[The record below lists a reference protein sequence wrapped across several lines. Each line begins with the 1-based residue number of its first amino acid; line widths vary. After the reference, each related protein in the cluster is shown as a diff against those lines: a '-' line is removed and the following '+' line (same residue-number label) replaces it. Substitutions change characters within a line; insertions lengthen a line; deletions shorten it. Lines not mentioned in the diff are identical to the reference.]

1 MSDFDSH
8 VVEDAQN
15 HEAMKHAKDLGWTLP
30 PKSVLEMCKALLM
43 ARNIP
48 AGELLVHLNYI
59 THEQMERAM
68 VRRPE
73 TTPVIQWVAQQEPS
87 AGIPVEKMLA
97 LVSNIPHYED
107 LSMMTVH
114 SVMREPEALK
124 RADECDAAVMVI
136 ENISPVLVFSSVNGL
151 LKFKSMGR
159 EDRAND
165 PILKALG
172 EEPGLAVGLRDEI
185 SSVLTEMRSLSAS
198 GGSSEAAN
206 VWNSESSENRKEEAR
221 AVSRLLDHA
230 LTEGANDIAL
240 LPSPNGEMVVQ
251 MRKFGQM
258 MRPKVVA
265 DTWTSELASQIV
277 NLLMSK
283 SGANPSNTVQRVPTD
298 GQITYRSQVGEAF
311 LRLSFI
317 PLNHLGSIKN
327 LTSVSIRLLPR
338 TEASVNLEN
347 LRLDP
352 TVVEQLSFAMQM
364 SQGLVMV
371 VGPTNSGKSTTI
383 AGAIGEHVK
392 LFGESQ
398 KRLSVEDPIE
408 RLVPGVTQINA
419 PPAKLAADES
429 DRFNIILKAIK
440 RHDPDMIWVGEVR
453 DTVTAELC
461 VASATTGH
469 LVLSTLHANHTLM
482 GYDVLAKSV
491 PEDKRFQLIESI
503 SMIISQRLIKLLCTA
518 CHTVEDTTDADRKM
532 FSRYIESVGEQADL
546 PNELARYNP
555 IGCKA
560 CNFEGFNGMVPIN
573 EVLPFNRKVKDAAIE
588 MLNGKNSRDVMAE
601 ARTVT
606 LLQASMKLLRE
617 KRIDI
622 KDVLI

>member
-1 MSDFDSH
+1 MSDFDEV
-8 VVEDAQN
+8 VVEDARN
-15 HEAMKHAKDLGWTLP
+15 HEALELALSLGWTLP
-30 PKSVLEMCKALLM
+30 PKPVVEMCKALML
-43 ARNIP
+43 ARSLD
-48 AGELLVHLNYI
+48 AADLLVHLNFI
-59 THEQMERAM
+59 THEQMQRAM
-68 VRRPE
+68 ARKPD
-73 TTPVIQWVAQQEPS
+73 TTPTIQWIALQEPA
-87 AGIPVEKMLA
+87 AGIPVEKLLA
-97 LVSNIPHYED
+97 LVSNIPFYED
-107 LSMMTVH
+107 LRAMSVH
-114 SVMREPEALK
+114 SIMRETVALK
-124 RADECDAAVMVI
+124 RADECDAAVMLI
-136 ENISPVLVFSSVNGL
+136 ENTTPVVVFASVNGL
-151 LKFKSMGR
+151 LKFRSMGR
-159 EDRAND
+159 EDRSND

-172 EEPGLAVGLRDEI
+172 EEPTYAVALRDEI
-185 SSVLTEMRSLSAS
+185 SSVLKEMHSLDNS

-206 VWNSESSENRKEEAR
+206 IWNAEASENRKDEAR

-230 LTEGANDIAL
+230 LSEGANDIAL
-240 LPSPNGEMVVQ
+240 LPNVNGEMVVQ
-251 MRKFGQM
+251 MRKYGQM
-258 MRPKVVA
+258 MRPSAVQDK
-265 DTWTSELASQIV
+265 WSSELATQIV
-277 NLLMSK
+277 NLLMAK
-283 SGANPSNTVQRVPTD
+283 SGANPTNTNQRVPTD

-338 TEASVNLEN
+338 TEVSVNLEN

-352 TVVEQLSFAMQM
+352 DVVEQLSFAMQM

-392 LFGESQ
+392 LFGETQ

-419 PPAKLAADES
+419 PPINLIKDEGE
-429 DRFNIILKAIK
+429 RFNIILKAIK

-491 PEDKRFQLIESI
+491 PDDKRFQLIESI
-503 SMIISQRLIKLLCTA
+503 SMIISQRLIKLVCPH
-518 CHTVEDTTDADRKM
+518 CRIIDDVNENDRKI
-532 FSRYIESVGEQADL
+532 FSRYIETVGEHADL
-546 PNELARYNP
+546 PMKVARHNP
-555 IGCKA
+555 DGCPA
-560 CNFEGFNGMVPIN
+560 CNHEGFKGMAPIN
-573 EVLPFNRKVKDAAIE
+573 EVLPFTRKVKDAAIG
-588 MLNGKNSRDVMAE
+588 MLNGENTRAVMAD

-606 LLQASMKLLRE
+606 LLQASMKLLNE
-617 KRIDI
+617 HRIDI
-622 KDVLI
+622 NDVLI